1 MNLHLIQG
9 EYSSNEA
16 WDLLSQMIQVKIK
29 FHESKIERHA
39 SEEDV
44 KQREE
49 KIKYLQNQLKEARAF
64 LMAHGESVKINA
76 DIKIH

>member
-1 MNLHLIQG
+1 MNIQLIQG
-9 EYSSNEA
+9 EFSSNEA

-29 FHESKIERHA
+29 FHESKIEKHA
-39 SEEDV
+39 SEEDI

-64 LMAHGESVKINA
+64 FMSQGQSVKINA